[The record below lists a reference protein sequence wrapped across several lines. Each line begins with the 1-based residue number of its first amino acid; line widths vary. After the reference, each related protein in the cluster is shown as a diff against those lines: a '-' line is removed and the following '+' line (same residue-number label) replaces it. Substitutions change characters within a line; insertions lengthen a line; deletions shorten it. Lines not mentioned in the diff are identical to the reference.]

1 MFITLKFKSVF
12 RTHVIATSTL
22 VLIVLVLS
30 LIVCLGLSQRSIF
43 CSVGWCSVCK
53 NFPFSS
59 PVTRQLQQVHLMQIS
74 VIRSSQTVTALTV
87 PVSLD
92 SLSSFENSLPIDS
105 IPHTA
110 QVPSL
115 EDTKVDEE
123 TYTMT
128 NGQSTI
134 LFDPVIKKGIVKF
147 EVQSLHN
154 LMELGTAE
162 ESVRYGRNEEPY
174 ANALLGGGKIVRY
187 NWMGNISH
195 IGDSIQGN
203 AEFHTGDRVALE
215 LNMDSNLRTLTFFV
229 NDVEQPIFLI
239 NIPAAVRA
247 YLFQK
252 DQAFEVLKFEAISE
266 PTAKHAKGTRAFV
279 YGTEWKM
286 SEEKK
291 CAIQ

>member
-1 MFITLKFKSVF
+1 
-12 RTHVIATSTL
+12 
-22 VLIVLVLS
+22 
-30 LIVCLGLSQRSIF
+30 
-43 CSVGWCSVCK
+43 
-53 NFPFSS
+53 
-59 PVTRQLQQVHLMQIS
+59 MQIS
-74 VIRSSQTVTALTV
+74 VNRSSQTVTALTV

-92 SLSSFENSLPIDS
+92 SLSHFENSLLIDRILVRVPTVLKLQQILSKKERQEDQRITNNYLDS

-154 LMELGTAE
+154 LMAVGIADET
-162 ESVRYGRNEEPY
+162 VKYGRNEEPY
-174 ANALLGGGKIVRY
+174 ANGRRLLDMIGC
-187 NWMGNISH
+187 MGNISH

-229 NDVEQPIFLI
+229 NDVEQPIFII

-247 YLFQK
+247 YLYQK

-266 PTAKHAKGTRAFV
+266 PTAKHAKGSRAFV
-279 YGTEWKM
+279 YGTEWKR